1 MLGLFG
7 TLGLGTRSLSVQRQG
22 IETAGHNLAN
32 VNNPAYTRQRIQV
45 RSSNPLPTVAG
56 PVGTGVE
63 VTAIQQIR
71 DALLETRIAN
81 EGSVTGYWAA
91 QQKSLQYGQAAL
103 GQEIDRQATG
113 AEGAAAANATGSPL
127 GLAESMQDLFD
138 GFHSIATNPSS
149 VAERQVLMQKAQ
161 SLATKFNLTDE
172 RLGQLHTQLDAQLAD
187 DVTDANDL
195 LAAIA
200 ALNDDIG
207 NAEVSGYGVAND
219 LRDLRQEKINA
230 LAQLVRVDTAE
241 DATGSV
247 SVTINGT
254 AFVSGNQRT
263 DTLALYDAGG
273 GQMLLRA
280 ATSGTAL
287 ALTSGSM
294 QGTIAAR
301 DGALTTMRSD
311 LNSLATLFITQVNA
325 VHSAGF
331 SLTGS
336 TGAAFF
342 TGTGAADLALN
353 SALAGNPS
361 LFQAAGVAGAAGD
374 NQTALALG
382 QLAQIKHASLN
393 NQTFQ
398 QHYGQTVSAL
408 GQSLATANE
417 QASDQSAITRLL
429 QTQRASVSSVSL
441 DEEMADLVKFQ
452 KAFAASAKLITTVD
466 ELLETVVNLKR

>member
-7 TLGLGTRSLSVQRQG
+7 TLGLGTRALSVQRQG

-207 NAEVSGYGVAND
+207 NAEVGGYGVAND

-230 LAQLVRVDTAE
+230 LAQLVRLDTTE

-247 SVTINGT
+247 SVTISGT
-254 AFVSGNQRT
+254 TFVSGNQRT

-287 ALTSGSM
+287 ALTSGSI
-294 QGTIAAR
+294 QGTIVAR
-301 DGALTTMRSD
+301 DGALTTMRTD
-311 LNSLATLFITQVNA
+311 LNSLAALFITQVNA
-325 VHSAGF
+325 VHSTGF

-342 TGTGAADLALN
+342 TGTGASNLALN
-353 SALAGNPS
+353 TALAGNPS
-361 LFQAAGVAGAAGD
+361 LFQAAGVTGATGD

-382 QLAQIKHASLN
+382 QLAQTKHASLN